1 MNILIVDDDK
11 ACLRSL
17 NRIVTDMC
25 VKKGITCNVS
35 TLFQPYLLLDNEKYK
50 HCDVILLDIE
60 MFEAS
65 GIDIISQIDQI
76 KSFSEKPYISLC
88 DKP

>member
-25 VKKGITCNVS
+25 EKQGITCNVS
-35 TLFQPYLLLDNEKYK
+35 TLFQPY
-50 HCDVILLDIE
+50 
-60 MFEAS
+60 
-65 GIDIISQIDQI
+65 
-76 KSFSEKPYISLC
+76 
-88 DKP
+88 